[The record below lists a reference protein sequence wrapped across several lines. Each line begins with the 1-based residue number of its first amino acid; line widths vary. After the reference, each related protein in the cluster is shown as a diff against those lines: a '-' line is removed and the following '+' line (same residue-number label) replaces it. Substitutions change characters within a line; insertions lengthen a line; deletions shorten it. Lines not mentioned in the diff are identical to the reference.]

1 MAQEGNVEGPANR
14 RGATF
19 RVSFSKAVLQSPPHN
34 RGGTRSEASVKSNTT
49 TILIATGA
57 LLFGGVATAAYM
69 DSRDSSADAG
79 DSNGFL
85 TPGAASALDDQA
97 LMDSRIEP
105 ASLQYADVID
115 VEPLTSTE
123 KMYATVIGS
132 EPVRETD
139 TVTTPREICEDVVVQ
154 ERQPERDGNAGG
166 TVAGAVIGGLLG
178 NQVGGGN
185 GRKAATAAGAVV
197 GGMVGNR
204 VDRNHVGGQV
214 VTRTDRQC
222 RTENTTSQ
230 SSRVTGY
237 NVTYRNADGTTGT
250 MRMDSKPGSRIA
262 MGNTDTIIGYDVTYR
277 LDGEEGTV
285 RMDEEPGAQ
294 LRVID
299 GEVVTRTASAGT
311 ASKG

>member
-1 MAQEGNVEGPANR
+1 M
-14 RGATF
+14 
-19 RVSFSKAVLQSPPHN
+19 
-34 RGGTRSEASVKSNTT
+34 KSNTT

-69 DSRDSSADAG
+69 DSRDKSANFVGTNDQGRGGTAG
-79 DSNGFL
+79 APDEASLVDSGF
-85 TPGAASALDDQA
+85 
-97 LMDSRIEP
+97 EP
-105 ASLQYADVID
+105 ATLQYADVIGVD
-115 VEPLTSTE
+115 PVTSTD
-123 KMYATVIGS
+123 KVYATVIGS

-139 TVTTPREICEDVVVQ
+139 TVTTPRQVCDDVVVQ
-154 ERQPERDGNAGG
+154 ERLPERDGNKGG

-197 GGMVGNR
+197 GGIVGNK

-214 VTRTDRQC
+214 VTRTERQC

-250 MRMDSKPGSRIA
+250 MRMGSKPGNRIP
-262 MGNTDTIIGYDVTYR
+262 MGNTDTVIGYNVTYR
-277 LDGEEGTV
+277 LDGEERTV

-294 LRVID
+294 LPVVD
-299 GEVVTRTASAGT
+299 GEVVIRTASSGT
-311 ASKG
+311 VSKG